1 MSEPIDN
8 RAPANRRAV
17 LRSILAA
24 GVIASV
30 SAAGASATPVQSE
43 ALRIAIAAHKAAQAK
58 VDGMVT
64 PSDPLAVDDYED
76 AFNSACHD
84 AEAALWEVAEA
95 QCLSDADFFVKASY
109 ILEDVRRELRDMFA
123 HDSKYGKL
131 AFALEMHLEQRE
143 GREMNALAPA
153 I

>member
-95 QCLSDADFFVKASY
+95 QCLSDADFFVKGRPTSSRMCAASCATC
-109 ILEDVRRELRDMFA
+109 LRTTA
-123 HDSKYGKL
+123 SSASWRSLLRCTLSSERGVK
-131 AFALEMHLEQRE
+131 
-143 GREMNALAPA
+143 
-153 I
+153 